1 MQIKIKKFLLI
12 LFLLNLML
20 LLSFKVANCN
30 DVATNN
36 SDKSDTPVLKQSI
49 TVIKNEG
56 RIMSTRYLIQPGDV
70 FSFSVYDE
78 ANFTQPEIIVRPD
91 GYATIE
97 PIGEIYVAGYDIHT
111 LTDIVAEKLSLFVR
125 SPQISINIKSFHPV
139 TVYVYGAVQKPG
151 MYQQVTQAAGNGTAD
166 PKNPMVKTDLNISN
180 VIANAGG
187 ITEDADLEHVEIT
200 HETGEKKV
208 VNLWKLLSEGD
219 ISQNMLLRPGD
230 KVFVPKLTSIAQN
243 DEDFKTLA
251 NSSIF
256 PETFPVRVIG
266 EVNKAG
272 LYDIP
277 SKTPYLNSAIALAFG
292 YTIDANK
299 RTILILR
306 KTSKGDFSKI
316 YVNPG
321 RIDLV
326 LRPNDVITVNA
337 KSYVGSVRLAD
348 YLTRFVSPSYA
359 IPNAY
364 NSWADVFDPARR
376 WQQHQ

>member
-1 MQIKIKKFLLI
+1 
-12 LFLLNLML
+12 ML
-20 LLSFKVANCN
+20 LLSLKGVYCVDLTTAN
-30 DVATNN
+30 A
-36 SDKSDTPVLKQSI
+36 DKSEAPVLKQSI

-56 RIMSTRYLIQPGDV
+56 RILSTRYLIQPGDV

-78 ANFTQPEIIVRPD
+78 ANFTQPEINVRPD

-97 PIGEIYVAGYDIHT
+97 PIGEIYVAGYDIQT
-111 LTDIVAEKLSLFVR
+111 LTNIIADKLSLFVR
-125 SPQISINIKSFHPV
+125 SPQISINIKEFHPAV
-139 TVYVYGAVQKPG
+139 VYVYGAVQKPG
-151 MYQQVTQAAGNGTAD
+151 MYQQVTQTTLKGLTE
-166 PKNPMVKTDLNISN
+166 PKNPIVKTDLNISN

-187 ITEDADLEHVEIT
+187 ITEDADLKHVEVT
-200 HETGEKKV
+200 SETGEKKT

-219 ISQNMLLRPGD
+219 ISQNILLRSGD
-230 KVFVPKLTSIAQN
+230 KVYIPKLTSVVQK

-256 PETFPVRVIG
+256 PENFPVRVIG

-299 RTILILR
+299 KTILILR
-306 KTSKGDFSKI
+306 KTPKGNISKI
-316 YVNPG
+316 YTNPNNV
-321 RIDLV
+321 DLV
-326 LRPNDVITVNA
+326 LRPNDIICVNE

-348 YLTRFVSPSYA
+348 YLNRFVSPSFL

-364 NSWADVFDPARR
+364 NSWAEVFVPNRKWKDR
-376 WQQHQ
+376 